1 VEVRAAALALQR
13 VRAVARAMVEAG
25 AARVAAQAVADRRVT
40 RVAGRAEVTRRVG
53 QAAAAP
59 GPAVTARVI

>member
-25 AARVAAQAVADRRVT
+25 AARVAAQAVADRLVA
-40 RVAGRAEVTRRVG
+40 RVAGRAVVARRVG
-53 QAAAAP
+53 RAVVAP
-59 GPAVTARVI
+59 GPAVMARVI